1 MNKKLLAA
9 AIAGTLAAPVAIADV
24 AVSGSIR
31 VALQGAS
38 DGTDTSWQ
46 VKNSGSRL
54 RFKASEDLGNG
65 QSAYVT
71 YEFGVD
77 AGKGT
82 IATGNTNR
90 LTEVGIKGGWGSIA
104 MGSVWSTL
112 WSHVGTHIDKSNAF
126 GGQGY
131 QGKYRINHA
140 IRYKTSMGAMNLG
153 VDVQAIPTDGTAN
166 TDDIDNASI
175 GFGGSM
181 GSLTYGVA
189 WRDNGDS
196 DYTGIGFGTKMGDLS
211 ISGGWSDVD
220 GGNSGS
226 NVNIG
231 RIAGIWMS
239 YGKVSG
245 SDGALVANYHHK
257 VGKSTTVRIEV
268 KAQDDA
274 NAGILILRK
283 EF

>member
-9 AIAGTLAAPVAIADV
+9 AIAGTLAAPIAIADV

-31 VALQGAS
+31 VGVQGAS
-38 DGTDTSWQ
+38 DGTDTTWQ
-46 VKNSGSRL
+46 VRNGGSRL

-65 QSAYVT
+65 QTAYVT

-77 AGKGT
+77 AGGGS
-82 IATGNTNR
+82 IGGGARNR
-90 LTEVGIKGGWGSIA
+90 LTEVGIKGGWGSLS
-104 MGSVWSTL
+104 MGSQWSTQ
-112 WSHVGTHIDKSNAF
+112 WNMVGTHIDKSNAF

-131 QGKYRINHA
+131 QGQYRMNNSV
-140 IRYKTSMGAMNLG
+140 RYKTSMGALSVG
-153 VDVQAIPTDGTAN
+153 IDGQMRAGG
-166 TDDIDNASI
+166 DDIDSATV

-181 GSLTYGVA
+181 GALKYGVA

-211 ISGGWSDVD
+211 LSGGWSDVD

-226 NVNIG
+226 NINIG

>member
-31 VALQGAS
+31 VGVQGAS
-38 DGTDTSWQ
+38 DGTDTTWSI
-46 VKNSGSRL
+46 KNGGSRL

-65 QSAYVT
+65 QSAYVN

-77 AGKGT
+77 AGKGA
-82 IATGNTNR
+82 IQTGNTSR
-90 LTEVGIKGGWGSIA
+90 VTEVGIKGGWGSIA
-104 MGSVWSTL
+104 MGSLWSTVWSM
-112 WSHVGTHIDKSNAF
+112 VGTHIDKSNAF

-140 IRYKTSMGAMNLG
+140 VRYKTSMGALNLG
-153 VDVQAIPTDGTAN
+153 MDAQMLSGGDDV
-166 TDDIDNASI
+166 DNASI

-181 GSLTYGVA
+181 GSLKYGLA
-189 WRDNGDS
+189 YRDDGDN

-211 ISGGWSDVD
+211 ISGGWSDKD

-226 NVNIG
+226 NINIG

-245 SDGALVANYHHK
+245 SDGAFVANYHHK
-257 VGKSTTVRIEV
+257 VGKSTTVRVEAR
-268 KAQDDA
+268 AQDDN
-274 NAGILILRK
+274 NAGIVILRK

>member
-31 VALQGAS
+31 VGVQGAS
-38 DGTDTSWQ
+38 DGTDTTWQ
-46 VKNSGSRL
+46 IKNSGSRL

-65 QSAYVT
+65 QTSYVT

-77 AGKGT
+77 AGNGS
-82 IATGNTNR
+82 IGGGSRNR
-90 LTEVGIKGGWGSIA
+90 LTEVVIKGGWGSVSL
-104 MGSVWSTL
+104 GSQWSTQ
-112 WSHVGTHIDKSNAF
+112 WSMVGTHIDKSHAF

-131 QGKYRINHA
+131 QGQYRMNNSV
-140 IRYKTSMGAMNLG
+140 RYKTSMGALAVGIDGQMRSG
-153 VDVQAIPTDGTAN
+153 GDDVDSATV
-166 TDDIDNASI
+166 

-181 GSLTYGVA
+181 GALKYGMA

-226 NVNIG
+226 NINIG

>member
-31 VALQGAS
+31 VGVQGAS
-38 DGTDTSWQ
+38 DGTDTTWQ
-46 VKNSGSRL
+46 IKNSGSRL

-65 QSAYVT
+65 QAAYVT

-77 AGKGT
+77 AGAGS
-82 IATGNTNR
+82 IGGGSRNR
-90 LTEVGIKGGWGSIA
+90 LTEVGIKGGWGSVSL
-104 MGSVWSTL
+104 GSQWSTQ
-112 WSHVGTHIDKSNAF
+112 WSMVGTHIDKSQAF

-131 QGKYRINHA
+131 QGQYRMNNSV
-140 IRYKTSMGAMNLG
+140 RYKTSMGALSVGIDGQMRSG
-153 VDVQAIPTDGTAN
+153 GDDVDSATV
-166 TDDIDNASI
+166 

-181 GSLTYGVA
+181 GALKYGMA

-226 NVNIG
+226 NINIG

>member
-31 VALQGAS
+31 VGVQGAS
-38 DGTDTSWQ
+38 DGTDTTWQ
-46 VKNSGSRL
+46 IKNSGSRL

-65 QSAYVT
+65 QTSYVT

-77 AGKGT
+77 AGNGS
-82 IATGNTNR
+82 IGGGARNR
-90 LTEVGIKGGWGSIA
+90 LTEVGIKGGWGSVSL
-104 MGSVWSTL
+104 GSQWSTQ
-112 WSHVGTHIDKSNAF
+112 WNMVGTHIDKSNAF

-131 QGKYRINHA
+131 QGQYRMNNSV
-140 IRYKTSMGAMNLG
+140 RYKTSMGALSVGIDGQMRSG
-153 VDVQAIPTDGTAN
+153 GDDVDSATV
-166 TDDIDNASI
+166 

-181 GSLTYGVA
+181 GALKYGMA

>member
-31 VALQGAS
+31 VGVQGAS
-38 DGTDTSWQ
+38 DGTDTTWQ
-46 VKNSGSRL
+46 IKNSGSRL

-65 QSAYVT
+65 QTSYVT

-77 AGKGT
+77 AGSGS
-82 IATGNTNR
+82 IGGGSRNR
-90 LTEVGIKGGWGSIA
+90 LTEVGIKGGWGSVSL
-104 MGSVWSTL
+104 GSQWSTQ
-112 WSHVGTHIDKSNAF
+112 WSMVGTHIDKSNAF

-131 QGKYRINHA
+131 QGQYRMNNSV
-140 IRYKTSMGAMNLG
+140 RYKTSMGALSVGIDGQMRSG
-153 VDVQAIPTDGTAN
+153 GDDVDSATV
-166 TDDIDNASI
+166 

-181 GSLTYGVA
+181 GGLTYGVA

-226 NVNIG
+226 NINIG

-257 VGKSTTVRIEV
+257 VGKSTTVRIEA

-274 NAGILILRK
+274 NPGILILRK

>member
-31 VALQGAS
+31 VAVEGAS
-38 DGTDTSWQ
+38 DGTDTSWA

-77 AGKGT
+77 AGKGA
-82 IATGNTNR
+82 IQTGNTSR

-104 MGSVWSTL
+104 MGSLWSTVWSM
-112 WSHVGTHIDKSNAF
+112 VGTHIDKSNAF

-140 IRYKTSMGAMNLG
+140 VRYKTSMGALNLG
-153 VDVQAIPTDGTAN
+153 MDAQMLSGGDDV
-166 TDDIDNASI
+166 DNASI

-181 GSLTYGVA
+181 GSLKYGLA
-189 WRDNGDS
+189 YRDDGDN

-211 ISGGWSDVD
+211 ISGGWSDKD

-226 NVNIG
+226 NINIG

-245 SDGALVANYHHK
+245 SDGAFVANYHHK
-257 VGKSTTVRIEV
+257 VGKSTTVRVEAR
-268 KAQDDA
+268 AQDDN
-274 NAGILILRK
+274 NAGIVILRK

>member
-31 VALQGAS
+31 VGVQGAS
-38 DGTDTSWQ
+38 DGTDTTWQ
-46 VKNSGSRL
+46 IKNSGSRL

-65 QSAYVT
+65 QSAYVN

-77 AGKGT
+77 AGKGS
-82 IATGNTNR
+82 IQTGNTSR

-104 MGSVWSTL
+104 MGSVWSTV
-112 WSHVGTHIDKSNAF
+112 WSMVGTHIDKSNAF

-140 IRYKTSMGAMNLG
+140 VRYKTSMGALNLG
-153 VDVQAIPTDGTAN
+153 MDAQMLSGGDDV
-166 TDDIDNASI
+166 DNASI

-181 GSLTYGVA
+181 GSLKYGLA
-189 WRDNGDS
+189 YRDDGDN
-196 DYTGIGFGTKMGDLS
+196 DYTGVGFGTKMGDLS
-211 ISGGWSDVD
+211 ISGGWSDKD

-226 NVNIG
+226 NINIG

-245 SDGALVANYHHK
+245 SDGAFVANYHHK
-257 VGKSTTVRIEV
+257 VGKSTTVRVEAR
-268 KAQDDA
+268 AQDNK

>member
-31 VALQGAS
+31 VGVQGAS
-38 DGTDTSWQ
+38 DGTDTTWQ
-46 VKNSGSRL
+46 IKNSGSRL

-65 QSAYVT
+65 QTSYVT

-77 AGKGT
+77 AGNGS
-82 IATGNTNR
+82 IGGGARNR
-90 LTEVGIKGGWGSIA
+90 LTEVGIKGGWGSVSL
-104 MGSVWSTL
+104 GSQWSTQ
-112 WSHVGTHIDKSNAF
+112 WNMVGTHIDKSNAF

-131 QGKYRINHA
+131 QGQYRMNNSV
-140 IRYKTSMGAMNLG
+140 RYKTSMGALSVGIDGQMRSG
-153 VDVQAIPTDGTAN
+153 GDDVDSATV
-166 TDDIDNASI
+166 

-181 GSLTYGVA
+181 GALTYGMA

-226 NVNIG
+226 NINIG

>member
-1 MNKKLLAA
+1 
-9 AIAGTLAAPVAIADV
+9 
-24 AVSGSIR
+24 
-31 VALQGAS
+31 
-38 DGTDTSWQ
+38 
-46 VKNSGSRL
+46 
-54 RFKASEDLGNG
+54 
-65 QSAYVT
+65 
-71 YEFGVD
+71 
-77 AGKGT
+77 
-82 IATGNTNR
+82 
-90 LTEVGIKGGWGSIA
+90 
-104 MGSVWSTL
+104 VWSTL

-140 IRYKTSMGAMNLG
+140 IRYKTSMGAMNVG
-153 VDVQAIPTDGTAN
+153 MDVQMPSGG
-166 TDDIDNASI
+166 DDIDNASI

-181 GSLTYGVA
+181 GALKYGLA
-189 WRDNGDS
+189 YRDDGDN

-211 ISGGWSDVD
+211 ISGGWSDKD

-226 NVNIG
+226 NINVG
-231 RIAGIWMS
+231 RIAGIWLS

>member
-31 VALQGAS
+31 VGVQGAS
-38 DGTDTSWQ
+38 DGTDTTWQ
-46 VKNSGSRL
+46 IKNSGSRL

-65 QSAYVT
+65 QSAYVN

-77 AGKGT
+77 AGKGA
-82 IATGNTNR
+82 IQTGDRSR

-104 MGSVWSTL
+104 MGSVWSTV
-112 WSHVGTHIDKSNAF
+112 WSMVGTHIDKSNAF

-140 IRYKTSMGAMNLG
+140 VRYKTSMGALNLG
-153 VDVQAIPTDGTAN
+153 MDAQMLSGGDDV
-166 TDDIDNASI
+166 DNASI

-181 GSLTYGVA
+181 GSLKYGLA
-189 WRDNGDS
+189 YRDDGDN
-196 DYTGIGFGTKMGDLS
+196 DYTGVGFGTKMGDLS
-211 ISGGWSDVD
+211 ISGGWSDKD

-226 NVNIG
+226 NINIG

-245 SDGALVANYHHK
+245 SDGAFVANYHHK
-257 VGKSTTVRIEV
+257 VGKSTTVRVEAR
-268 KAQDDA
+268 AQDDN

>member
-31 VALQGAS
+31 VGVQGAS
-38 DGTDTSWQ
+38 DGTDTTWQ
-46 VKNSGSRL
+46 IRNGGSRL

-65 QSAYVT
+65 QSAYVN

-77 AGKGT
+77 AGKGA
-82 IATGNTNR
+82 IQTGNTSR
-90 LTEVGIKGGWGSIA
+90 VTEVGIKGGWGSIA
-104 MGSVWSTL
+104 MGSLWSTVWSM
-112 WSHVGTHIDKSNAF
+112 VGTHIDKSNAF

-140 IRYKTSMGAMNLG
+140 VRYKTSMGALNLG
-153 VDVQAIPTDGTAN
+153 MDAQMLSGGDDV
-166 TDDIDNASI
+166 DNASI

-181 GSLTYGVA
+181 GSLKYGLA
-189 WRDNGDS
+189 YRDDGDN
-196 DYTGIGFGTKMGDLS
+196 DYTGVGFGTKMGDLS
-211 ISGGWSDVD
+211 ISGGWSDKD

-226 NVNIG
+226 NINIG

-245 SDGALVANYHHK
+245 SDGAFVANYHHK
-257 VGKSTTVRIEV
+257 VGKSTTLRVEAR
-268 KAQDDA
+268 AQDDN

>member
-31 VALQGAS
+31 VAVEGAS
-38 DGTDTSWQ
+38 DGTDTSWA

-77 AGKGT
+77 AGKGS
-82 IATGNTNR
+82 IQTGNTSR

-104 MGSVWSTL
+104 MGSVWSTV
-112 WSHVGTHIDKSNAF
+112 WSMVGTHIDKSNAF

-140 IRYKTSMGAMNLG
+140 VRYKTSMGALNLG
-153 VDVQAIPTDGTAN
+153 MDAQMLSGGDDV
-166 TDDIDNASI
+166 DNASI

-181 GSLTYGVA
+181 GSLKYGLA
-189 WRDNGDS
+189 YRDDGDN
-196 DYTGIGFGTKMGDLS
+196 DYTGVGFGTKMGDLS
-211 ISGGWSDVD
+211 ISGGWSDKD

-226 NVNIG
+226 NINIG

-245 SDGALVANYHHK
+245 SDGAFVANYHHK
-257 VGKSTTVRIEV
+257 VGKSTTVRVEAR
-268 KAQDDA
+268 AQDDN

>member
-1 MNKKLLAA
+1 MNKKLLVA
-9 AIAGTLAAPVAIADV
+9 AIAGTLAAPIAIADV

-31 VALQGAS
+31 VALSGDS
-38 DGTDTSWQ
+38 DGADTAWT
-46 VKNSGSRL
+46 VGNSGSRL

-65 QSAYVT
+65 QSAYVN

-77 AGKGT
+77 AGKGA
-82 IATGNTNR
+82 IQTGDRSR

-104 MGSVWSTL
+104 MGSVWSTQ
-112 WSHVGTHIDKSNAF
+112 WSMVGTHIDKSQAY

-131 QGKYRINHA
+131 QGQYRMNHA

-153 VDVQAIPTDGTAN
+153 VDVQMPSGG
-166 TDDIDNASI
+166 DDIDRTTV
-175 GFGGSM
+175 GLGGSM
-181 GSLTYGVA
+181 GSLTYGMA
-189 WRDNGDS
+189 WQDNGDS

-226 NVNIG
+226 NINIG
-231 RIAGIWMS
+231 GIAGMWFS

-245 SDGALVANYHHK
+245 SDGALVGTYIHK
-257 VGKSTTVRIEV
+257 VGKSTSVRIEA
-268 KAQDDA
+268 KAQDDD
-274 NAGILILRK
+274 NRGIVILRK

>member
-31 VALQGAS
+31 VALQADSGDA
-38 DGTDTSWQ
+38 GTTWQ

-65 QSAYVT
+65 QTSYVT

-77 AGKGT
+77 AGNGS
-82 IATGNTNR
+82 IGGGARNR
-90 LTEVGIKGGWGSIA
+90 LTEVGIKGGWGSVSL
-104 MGSVWSTL
+104 GSQWSTQ
-112 WSHVGTHIDKSNAF
+112 WSMVGTHIDKSNAF

-131 QGKYRINHA
+131 QGQYRMNNSV
-140 IRYKTSMGAMNLG
+140 RYKTSMGSLSVGIDGQMRSG
-153 VDVQAIPTDGTAN
+153 GDDVDSATV
-166 TDDIDNASI
+166 

-181 GSLTYGVA
+181 GALKYGMA

-226 NVNIG
+226 NINIG

>member
-31 VALQGAS
+31 VAVEGAS
-38 DGTDTSWQ
+38 DGTDTSWA

-65 QSAYVT
+65 QSAYVN

-77 AGKGT
+77 AGKGA
-82 IATGNTNR
+82 IQTGNTSR

-104 MGSVWSTL
+104 MGSVWSTV
-112 WSHVGTHIDKSNAF
+112 WSMVGTHIDKSNAF

-140 IRYKTSMGAMNLG
+140 VRYKTSMGALNLG
-153 VDVQAIPTDGTAN
+153 MDAQMLSGGDDV
-166 TDDIDNASI
+166 DNASI

-181 GSLTYGVA
+181 GSLKYGLA
-189 WRDNGDS
+189 YRDDGDN

-211 ISGGWSDVD
+211 ISGGWSDKD

-226 NVNIG
+226 NINIG

-245 SDGALVANYHHK
+245 SDGAFVANYHHK
-257 VGKSTTVRIEV
+257 LGKSTTLRVEAR
-268 KAQDDA
+268 AQDDN

>member
-1 MNKKLLAA
+1 MNKKLLVA
-9 AIAGTLAAPVAIADV
+9 AIAGTLAAPIAVADV

-31 VALQGAS
+31 VALSGDS
-38 DGTDTSWQ
+38 DGADTAWT
-46 VKNSGSRL
+46 VGNSGSRL

-65 QSAYVT
+65 QSAYVN

-77 AGKGT
+77 AGKGA
-82 IATGNTNR
+82 IQTGARSR
-90 LTEVGIKGGWGSIA
+90 LTEVGVKGGWGSIA
-104 MGSVWSTL
+104 MGSVWSTV
-112 WSHVGTHIDKSNAF
+112 WSMVGTHIDKSNAF

-140 IRYKTSMGAMNLG
+140 VRYKTSMGALNLG
-153 VDVQAIPTDGTAN
+153 MDAQMLSGGDDV
-166 TDDIDNASI
+166 DNASI

-181 GSLTYGVA
+181 GSLKYGLA
-189 WRDNGDS
+189 YRDDGDN
-196 DYTGIGFGTKMGDLS
+196 DYTGVGFGTKMGARS
-211 ISGGWSDVD
+211 ISGGWSDKD

-226 NVNIG
+226 NINIG

-245 SDGALVANYHHK
+245 SDGAFVANYHHK
-257 VGKSTTVRIEV
+257 VGKSTTVRVEAR
-268 KAQDDA
+268 AQDDN
-274 NAGILILRK
+274 NAGFLILRK

>member
-31 VALQGAS
+31 VGVQGAS
-38 DGTDTSWQ
+38 DGTDTTWQ
-46 VKNSGSRL
+46 IKNSGSRL

-65 QSAYVT
+65 QAAYVT

-77 AGKGT
+77 AGAGT
-82 IATGNTNR
+82 IGGGARNR
-90 LTEVGIKGGWGSIA
+90 LTEVGIKGGWGSVSL
-104 MGSVWSTL
+104 GSQWSTQ
-112 WSHVGTHIDKSNAF
+112 WSMVGTHIDKSNAF

-131 QGKYRINHA
+131 QGQYRMNNSV
-140 IRYKTSMGAMNLG
+140 RYKTSMGALAVGIDGQMRSG
-153 VDVQAIPTDGTAN
+153 GDDVDSATV
-166 TDDIDNASI
+166 

-181 GSLTYGVA
+181 GALKYGMA

-226 NVNIG
+226 NNNIG

>member
-1 MNKKLLAA
+1 MNKKLLVA
-9 AIAGTLAAPVAIADV
+9 AIAGTLAAPIAVADV

-31 VALQGAS
+31 VALSGDS
-38 DGTDTSWQ
+38 DGTDTAWT
-46 VKNSGSRL
+46 VGNSGSRL

-77 AGKGT
+77 AGKGS
-82 IATGNTNR
+82 IQTGNTSR

-104 MGSVWSTL
+104 MGSVWSTG
-112 WSHVGTHIDKSNAF
+112 WSMVGTHIDKSNAF

-131 QGKYRINHA
+131 QGQYRMNNSV
-140 IRYKTSMGAMNLG
+140 RYKTSMGALSVGIDGQMRSG
-153 VDVQAIPTDGTAN
+153 GDDVDSATV
-166 TDDIDNASI
+166 

-181 GSLTYGVA
+181 GALKYGMA

-226 NVNIG
+226 NINIG

-245 SDGALVANYHHK
+245 SDGAFVANYHHK
-257 VGKSTTVRIEV
+257 VGKSTTLRVEAR
-268 KAQDDA
+268 AQDDN